1 MISLLNEIY
10 KYVLAAQHKPGAL
23 PAKGTWKWQ

>member
-1 MISLLNEIY
+1 LLNEIY
-10 KYVLAAQHKPGAL
+10 KYTLAAQHNLGAL